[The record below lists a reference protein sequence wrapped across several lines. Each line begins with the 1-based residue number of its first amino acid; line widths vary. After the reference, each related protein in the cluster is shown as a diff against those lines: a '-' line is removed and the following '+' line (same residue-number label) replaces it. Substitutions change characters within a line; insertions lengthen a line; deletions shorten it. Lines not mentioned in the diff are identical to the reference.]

1 MITSFR
7 ILRQLLVSGALLASR
22 AYAQAN
28 LIKPGIQNTVSLNAY
43 ADNWCTIFINGKM
56 VAVDAIDFLPHNQ
69 ISIKILPEYPMTIA
83 VLAKDNADPA
93 TGLEYGNKIGDGGF
107 ILKLGDGTITNRTW
121 RAKCFFKGPL
131 NSNVS
136 APTVSHTPIPARW
149 YEVDFDDSGW
159 EFATEYPAERVGPD
173 GDYVATDFTFAK
185 FIWTSDLYLDNTV
198 IFRQTVT
205 KPASYVKTWNT
216 TPDLKVSTL
225 PQELIGTETSTGTIG
240 GTSTGTIGG
249 TNTETGQ
256 FVNLSTRA
264 FVGTADGVLIPGL
277 VIGGTTAK
285 RVLVRAVGPTLA
297 AFTVSGFLADPT
309 LTLFRGTTALATND
323 NWQEQTDSATV
334 ANAAIASGAF
344 ALPNGSKDSAVVLTL
359 APGSYTFR
367 VAGVGGTTGIAL
379 IEVYAVP

>member
-1 MITSFR
+1 MIASFR
-7 ILRQLLVSGALLASR
+7 PLRHLLVSGALLASL

-28 LIKPGIQNTVSLNAY
+28 LIKPGIQNTLSLNAY

-107 ILKLGDGTITNRTW
+107 ILKLGDGTITNGTW

-131 NSNVS
+131 NSNVIT
-136 APTVSHTPIPARW
+136 PTVSHTPIPARW

-159 EFATEYPAERVGPD
+159 EFATEYTAARVGPD
-173 GDYVATDFTFAK
+173 GDYVATDFTLAK
-185 FIWTSDLYLDNTV
+185 FIWTSDLNLDNTV

-205 KPASYVKTWNT
+205 KPANYVKTWNT

-240 GTSTGTIGG
+240 GT
-249 TNTETGQ
+249 NPETGQ

-297 AFTVSGFLADPT
+297 AFAVSGSLADPT

-323 NWQEQTDSATV
+323 NWQEQPESATV
-334 ANAAIASGAF
+334 ANAALASGAF

-379 IEVYAVP
+379 VEVYAVP